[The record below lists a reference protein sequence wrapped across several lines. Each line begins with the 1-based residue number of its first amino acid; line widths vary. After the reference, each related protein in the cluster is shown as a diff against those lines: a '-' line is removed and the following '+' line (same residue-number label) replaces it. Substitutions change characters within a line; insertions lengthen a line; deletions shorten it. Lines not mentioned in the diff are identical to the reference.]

1 MIYEKFAS
9 YYDQFVDYELNDI
22 YYEMITK
29 YYKEGTAIDIGTGTA
44 PLAIKLAEN
53 HFTVTGTDISEQML
67 ERAYNNAVQVGVHL
81 NLYIHN
87 ILDPINMTYDVFTMT
102 SDVVNYLANEEETL
116 RAFENISSA
125 MNDKSIFAFDF
136 LTPQH
141 MTKVHN
147 HKEDILLEDDLLEWH
162 VTKTNVPNQIKH
174 TLKFGKT
181 METHFQT
188 TFPQKKY
195 KELLNKAGLV
205 ILKKR
210 KTDERIILLCKKR

>member
-29 YYKEGTAIDIGTGTA
+29 YYTDGTAIDIGTGTA
-44 PLAIKLAEN
+44 PLAIKLAAN
-53 HFTVTGTDISEQML
+53 NFTVTGTDISEQML
-67 ERAYNNAVQVGVHL
+67 ERAYNNAVEAGVHL

-87 ILDPINMTYDVFTMT
+87 ILDPINMSYDVFTMT
-102 SDVVNYLANEEETL
+102 SDVVNYLSGEEETYK
-116 RAFENISSA
+116 AFQNIAAA
-125 MNDKSIFAFDF
+125 MTDDSIFAFDF

-147 HKEDILLEDDLLEWH
+147 YQEDILLEDDLMQWH
-162 VTKTNVPNQIKH
+162 VAKTNVPNQIKH
-174 TLKFGKT
+174 TLKFGSIT
-181 METHFQT
+181 ETHFQT
-188 TFPQKKY
+188 TFPLKKY
-195 KELLNKAGLV
+195 KELLNKAGLF
-205 ILKKR
+205 IQKKR